1 MLKTKKMKF
10 AERVTRVVD
19 HLYLK
24 PLRRFLPL
32 QTFRY
37 AVCGGGN
44 LVLNWLLYALLYDVV
59 LGFDYLNLG
68 FVFISRHIAALAI
81 TFPITLLTGYW
92 LQSRV
97 SFSGSQLGDRVSS
110 VRYLITTLGSL
121 AINYV
126 CLKLFVE
133 WASLY
138 APAAQVLTSLI
149 TVVYSYLLQKYW
161 TFKA

>member
-1 MLKTKKMKF
+1 MKF

-19 HLYLK
+19 LFYLK
-24 PLRRFLPL
+24 PLRRFIPL

-44 LVLNWLLYALLYDVV
+44 LVINWMLYALLYDVV

-68 FVFISRHIAALAI
+68 FVYISRHIAALAI

-121 AINYV
+121 AINYA

-133 WASLY
+133 LCHLY
-138 APAAQVLTSLI
+138 APAAQVVTSLI